1 MDNAIEISVLTWIY
15 CFVRSMRL
23 FS

>member
-15 CFVRSMRL
+15 CFVLSMRL